1 MRNFCLLMSVVLLAA
16 CGASDSGDKET
27 SGNGGVIPQHQL
39 DAMEKAKNVEDMLN
53 QSELQRREQSDS
65 EG

>member
-16 CGASDSGDKET
+16 CGASDSGDKEA
-27 SGNGGVIPQHQL
+27 SGKGGVIPQHQL
-39 DAMEKAKNVEDMLN
+39 DAMEKAKNIEDVLN

>member
-16 CGASDSGDKET
+16 CGSSDSGDTEA
-27 SGNGGVIPQHQL
+27 SGDGGVIPQHQL
-39 DAMEKAKNVEDMLN
+39 DAMDKAKNVEDMLK
-53 QSELQRREQSDS
+53 QSDEQRREQLDS